1 MVKIDII
8 SGFLGAGKT
17 TLIKKLLKEAFEG
30 EQVVLIENE
39 FGEIGIDGGFLKDA
53 GIEIREMNSGCI
65 CCSLVGD
72 FGASLKEVVEKYHPD
87 RILIEP
93 SGVGKLSDVIKAVQG
108 VEEDVDIQLN
118 SYTTVVDAKKCKMY
132 MRNFGEFFDN
142 QVQYAGA
149 IIMSRTD
156 IVDEKKAMASMELLR
171 SINEK
176 AAIITTP
183 IEKLDGKKI
192 LEVMEHP
199 VSLADELLK
208 EEHEHHHH
216 HDDECGCGHDHDHEH
231 HHHDHDDECSCGHDH
246 DHEHHHHDH
255 DEECGC
261 GHDHDHEH
269 HHHDHDECGCG
280 HDHDHEHHHHDHDD
294 ECGCGHDHDHEHHH
308 DHDDE
313 CGCGHHH
320 DHHHHHADEV
330 FTSWGRETIK
340 KFTREGLEKMLES
353 LSASDEYGV
362 ILRAKGMLPAEDG
375 TWIYFDM
382 VPEETEIRE
391 GSPEYTGRLCVIGSK
406 LNEDKLAELF
416 GVA

>member
-72 FGASLKEVVEKYHPD
+72 FGTSLKEVVDKYHPD

-108 VEEDVDIQLN
+108 VQGDVDIVLN

-132 MRNFGEFFDN
+132 MRNFGEFFNN
-142 QVQYAGA
+142 QVEYAGA

-156 IVDEKKAMASMELLR
+156 IIDEKKAQQAMELLR
-171 SINEK
+171 GINAK

-192 LEVMEHP
+192 LEVMEKP
-199 VSLADELLK
+199 VSLEEELMA
-208 EEHEHHHH
+208 EEEVCPECGHVHEHGEHHHH
-216 HDDECGCGHDHDHEH
+216 DHEDECGCGHDHDEH
-231 HHHDHDDECSCGHDH
+231 D
-246 DHEHHHHDH
+246 HHHDH
-255 DEECGC
+255 DE
-261 GHDHDHEH
+261 HEH
-269 HHHDHDECGCG
+269 HHDECGCD
-280 HDHDHEHHHHDHDD
+280 HDHDEHEHHHDH
-294 ECGCGHDHDHEHHH
+294 EGHEHHH
-308 DHDDE
+308 DHDDKCGCGHDHDEHEHHHEHHHDHDHE
-313 CGCGHHH
+313 CGCGHDHH

-340 KFTREGLEKMLES
+340 KYTREGLEKMLEA
-353 LSASDEYGV
+353 LSASEDYGI

-391 GSPEYTGRLCVIGSK
+391 GAPEYTGRLCVIGSK
-406 LNEDKLAELF
+406 LKEDKLAELF
-416 GVA
+416 GLAE

>member
-156 IVDEKKAMASMELLR
+156 IVDEKKAMESMELLR

-216 HDDECGCGHDHDHEH
+216 AHD
-231 HHHDHDDECSCGHDH
+231 
-246 DHEHHHHDH
+246 
-255 DEECGC
+255 
-261 GHDHDHEH
+261 
-269 HHHDHDECGCG
+269 DECGCG

-308 DHDDE
+308 DHDEE

-353 LSASDEYGV
+353 LSASEEYGV

-406 LNEDKLAELF
+406 LNEEKLVKLF